1 MPGLTQ
7 GGISVSWFERL
18 KLSHRLI
25 ASFGVAIVL
34 TMALGAGAVWQLGQV
49 NRVATDLQSHW
60 MPSVRAALEWR
71 ADLQAIRLVTLQHAT
86 AANEREK
93 RRHTAVVTAALEQ
106 YAKHAAEFAALATL
120 DEQKKLLGELGPLNE
135 SFISVTKQV
144 LEVSSKEGNDAAM
157 ALQNSEMRPRAQ
169 QVEGRMDRLVELSI
183 EGGNAA
189 AASSERA
196 YKISR
201 AVLAGGVVL
210 SVLLGLGLA
219 AAVTRSVLR
228 QLGGD
233 PAYAAEVVERVAAGD
248 LTVQITTRKN
258 DRTSLLASMQRMVGS
273 LSGIVSGVRSGAES
287 ITTASSEVASG
298 NLDLSARTEAQAANV
313 QQTAATLHELSST
326 VRSNA
331 DASRNATTMAASASE
346 IAEKGGS
353 VVGEVVQQ
361 MEQIT
366 TASKR
371 IGEIIGVIDGIA
383 FQTNILALNAAVEA
397 ARAGEQGRGFA
408 VVAAEVRSL
417 AQRSAEAAK
426 EIKVLIRNS
435 EERVEAG
442 STLANDAGRIM
453 QEVVASVREVS
464 GTIRAIA
471 DATVEQ
477 STGLEQ
483 VNTSVSQ
490 MDSATQHNAALVE
503 QSSAAA
509 ESLKQQAQALSQ
521 AVSAF
526 RIA

>member
-1 MPGLTQ
+1 MA
-7 GGISVSWFERL
+7 WFERL

-25 ASFGVAIVL
+25 ASFGIAILL
-34 TMALGAGAVWQLGQV
+34 TVALGAGAVWQLGRV
-49 NRVATDLQSHW
+49 NLVAADLQSHW
-60 MPSVRAALEWR
+60 MPAVRAALEWR
-71 ADLQAIRLVTLQHAT
+71 ADLQAIRLAAMQHAT
-86 AANEREK
+86 AGNEREK
-93 RRHTAVVTAALEQ
+93 RRHTAVVAAALEQ

-144 LEVSSKEGNDAAM
+144 LEVSSKEGNEAAM
-157 ALQNSEMRPRAQ
+157 ALQTSEMRPRAQ
-169 QVEGRMDRLVELSI
+169 QVETRMDRLVELSI

-189 AASSERA
+189 AATSERA

-201 AVLAGGVVL
+201 AALAGGVLL
-210 SVLLGLGLA
+210 SVLLGLSLA

-233 PAYAAEVVERVAAGD
+233 PAEVAAVVERVASGD
-248 LTVQITTRKN
+248 LTVKINTRKN
-258 DRTSLLASMQRMVGS
+258 DKTSLLASMQRMVGN
-273 LSGIVSGVRSGAES
+273 LSGIVSGVRIGAES
-287 ITTASSEVASG
+287 ISTASSEVASG

-331 DASRNATTMAASASE
+331 DASRNATSMAANASE

-453 QEVVASVREVS
+453 QEVVSSVREVS

-483 VNTSVSQ
+483 VNSSVSQ

-503 QSSAAA
+503 ESSAAA

>member
-1 MPGLTQ
+1 VQQ
-7 GGISVSWFERL
+7 GDATVGWFERL

-25 ASFGVAIVL
+25 AAFGVAIAL
-34 TMALGAGAVWQLGQV
+34 TIALGVGAVLQLGQV
-49 NRVATDLQSHW
+49 NRVAADLQGQW

-71 ADLQAIRLVTLQHAT
+71 SDLQSIRLGTLSHAM
-86 AANEREK
+86 APSEREK
-93 RRHTAVVTAALEQ
+93 RRHAQVVMAALEQ
-106 YAKHAAEFAALATL
+106 YARHEAEFKALATL
-120 DEQKKLLGELGPLNE
+120 DEQRKLLAEIHTLNE
-135 SFISVTKQV
+135 VFVGVTKQV
-144 LEVSSKEGNDAAM
+144 LEVSSKEGNEAAM
-157 ALQNSEMRPRAQ
+157 AIQNAEMRPRAQ
-169 QVEGRMDRLVELSI
+169 QVETRMDRLVELSI

-189 AASSERA
+189 AAGSERT
-196 YKISR
+196 YKIGR
-201 AVLAGGVVL
+201 AVLAGGVML

-233 PAYAAEVVERVAAGD
+233 PAYAASVVERVAAGD
-248 LTVQITTRKN
+248 LTVKIATRKN
-258 DRTSLLASMQRMVGS
+258 DQTSLLASMQRMVQS

-287 ITTASSEVASG
+287 ISTASSEVASG
-298 NLDLSARTEAQAANV
+298 NRDLSSRTEAQAANV

-326 VRSNA
+326 VRHNA
-331 DASRNATTMAASASE
+331 DSSRAATTMAASASE
-346 IAEKGGS
+346 VAEKGGA

-366 TASKR
+366 AASRR

-453 QEVVASVREVS
+453 QEVVSSVREVS

-509 ESLKQQAQALSQ
+509 ESLQQQAQALTQ

-526 RIA
+526 RVA

>member
-1 MPGLTQ
+1 MR
-7 GGISVSWFERL
+7 WFERL

-25 ASFGVAIVL
+25 ASFGVAIAL

-49 NRVATDLQSHW
+49 NHVAADLQSQW

-71 ADLQAIRLVTLQHAT
+71 ADLQSIRLGTLQHAT

-106 YAKHAAEFAALATL
+106 YAKHAAEFAAPAPLE
-120 DEQKKLLGELGPLNE
+120 EQKKLLVELGPLNE
-135 SFISVTKQV
+135 SFMSVTKQV

-157 ALQNSEMRPRAQ
+157 SLQNSEMRPRAQ
-169 QVEGRMDRLVELSI
+169 QVEGRMDRLVQLSI

-210 SVLLGLGLA
+210 SVLLGMGLA

-233 PAYAAEVVERVAAGD
+233 PADVAAVVERVASGD
-248 LTVQITTRKN
+248 LTVQIATRKN
-258 DRTSLLASMQRMVGS
+258 DQTSLLASMQRMVGS
-273 LSGIVSGVRSGAES
+273 LSGIVSGVRTGAES
-287 ITTASSEVASG
+287 ISTASSEVASG
-298 NLDLSARTEAQAANV
+298 NLDLSSRTEAQAATV
-313 QQTAATLHELSST
+313 QQTAATLQELSST

-331 DASRNATTMAASASE
+331 DASRNATSMAASASE

-453 QEVVASVREVS
+453 QEVVSSVREVS

-477 STGLEQ
+477 SSGLEQ

-509 ESLKQQAQALSQ
+509 ESLKQQAQALTH
-521 AVSAF
+521 AVSVF

>member
-1 MPGLTQ
+1 MR
-7 GGISVSWFERL
+7 WFERL

-25 ASFGVAIVL
+25 AAFCVAILL
-34 TMALGAGAVWQLGQV
+34 TVVVGAGSVWQLGQV
-49 NRVATDLQSHW
+49 NHGAADLQSHW
-60 MPSVRAALEWR
+60 MPSVRAALVWR
-71 ADLQAIRLVTLQHAT
+71 SDLQAIRLGTLQHAT
-86 AANEREK
+86 AGNEREK
-93 RRHTAVVTAALEQ
+93 RRHAAVVEAALDE
-106 YAKHAAEFAALATL
+106 YAKHEAEFAAFASLEEQRKL
-120 DEQKKLLGELGPLNE
+120 IDEIRGLNQT
-135 SFISVTKQV
+135 FIGVTKQV

-157 ALQNSEMRPRAQ
+157 ALQNGEMSPRAQ
-169 QVEGRMDRLVELSI
+169 QVETRMDRLVELSI

-189 AASSERA
+189 AAGSERS
-196 YKISR
+196 YQISR
-201 AVLAGGVVL
+201 AVLTGGVLL

-219 AAVTRSVLR
+219 TLVTRSVLR

-233 PAYAAEVVERVAAGD
+233 PAYAAAVVERVAAGD
-248 LTVQITTRKN
+248 LTVQIATRKN
-258 DRTSLLASMQRMVGS
+258 DQTSLLASMQRMVQS
-273 LSGIVSGVRSGAES
+273 LSGIVSGVRTGAES
-287 ITTASSEVASG
+287 ISTASSEVASG

-326 VRSNA
+326 VKSNA
-331 DASRNATTMAASASE
+331 DASRTATSMAASASE
-346 IAEKGGS
+346 VAEKGGA

-366 TASKR
+366 AASKR

-453 QEVVASVREVS
+453 QEVVTSVREVS

-471 DATVEQ
+471 EATVEQ
-477 STGLEQ
+477 SSGLEQ

-526 RIA
+526 RIG